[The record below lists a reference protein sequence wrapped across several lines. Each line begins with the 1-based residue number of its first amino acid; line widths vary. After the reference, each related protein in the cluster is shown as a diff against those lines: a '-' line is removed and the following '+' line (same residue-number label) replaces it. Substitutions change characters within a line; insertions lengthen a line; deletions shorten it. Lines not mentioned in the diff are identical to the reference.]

1 MKVLYIYSG
10 YGGIYSYLEEWIIE
24 AFKEKKFEI
33 ITVFSSTSVKEVI
46 EISKNHSLSFVFTLM
61 GANIN
66 KLLLEFLEK
75 WKVPFFIWLTEDPFY
90 IDKSLRVIND
100 KNVILTIDF
109 GAYEFYNS
117 RGYKNIFYLPLGTN
131 PSVFKK
137 KEPDEYYKSD
147 ILILGYPYP
156 SRVNLAKLI
165 LENTNYKLTL
175 VGKGWRNQI
184 PKNLQRLKHLCIIDK
199 WVPPLLATSFYN
211 GAKIVINHH
220 RETNFI
226 HNQNSLHVQSK
237 SINNRTFDISSC
249 GAFQLIDYKEDLY
262 NQYQQDEI
270 ICYNDLSECIEKINR
285 FMREDDLRR
294 LIADKAKNRVLF
306 NHTWDS
312 RFSTIVDI
320 VKKYTPL

>member
-33 ITVFSSTSVKEVI
+33 ITVLSSASVKEVI

-184 PKNLQRLKHLCIIDK
+184 PKNLQRLKYLCIIDK
-199 WVPPLLATSFYN
+199 WVSPLLATSFYN

-226 HNQNSLHVQSK
+226 HNQNSLHIQSK

-262 NQYQQDEI
+262 NQYEGDEVI
-270 ICYNDLSECIEKINR
+270 HYRTLTECINKINSYIN
-285 FMREDDLRR
+285 EEDLRKMIANKAR
-294 LIADKAKNRVLF
+294 LRALS
-306 NHTWDS
+306 NHTWNLRVD
-312 RFSTIVDI
+312 TIMDI
-320 VKKYTPL
+320 IKRYTTL

>member
-10 YGGIYSYLEEWIIE
+10 YGGIYSYLEEWIIG
-24 AFKEKKFEI
+24 AFREKKFEV
-33 ITVFSSTSVKEVI
+33 ITVFPSAPFEEVI
-46 EISKNHSLSFVFTLM
+46 EISKSHSLSLVFTLI

-75 WKVPFFIWLTEDPFY
+75 SEVPFFIWLTEDPFY

-137 KEPDEYYKSD
+137 KEPDKYYKSD

-156 SRVNLAKLI
+156 SRVTLAKLV
-165 LENTNYKLTL
+165 LENTNFQLTL
-175 VGKGWRNQI
+175 IGKGWRNQI
-184 PKNLQRLKHLCIIDK
+184 PKNLQRLKQLCIIDK
-199 WVPPLLATSFYN
+199 WVSPTLASAFYN

-220 RETNFI
+220 REISFI

-237 SINNRTFDISSC
+237 SINNRTFEISSC

-262 NQYQQDEI
+262 NQYEGDEVI
-270 ICYNDLSECIEKINR
+270 HYRTPTECINKINS
-285 FMREDDLRR
+285 FINEEDIRKMIANKARLRA
-294 LIADKAKNRVLF
+294 LS
-306 NHTWDS
+306 NHTWNL
-312 RFSTIVDI
+312 RVATIMDI
-320 VKKYTPL
+320 INRYTTL